1 MGSDSAAQV
10 SSIVVV
16 HFRVVLLSI
25 SENAAV
31 LNDPNM
37 VAVVSVWQCLA
48 DGYDIPLSVID
59 YC

>member
-37 VAVVSVWQCLA
+37 VAVVSV
-48 DGYDIPLSVID
+48 
-59 YC
+59 